1 MIREA
6 EIESYFVA
14 QVRVSGGEPFKF
26 TSPGRRHVPDRM
38 ILWPGGRV
46 RFVELKAPGRKPSL
60 GQRREHQ
67 RFAAKGSP
75 VQIIDSKAGVD
86 AWIDEVCGP

>member
-60 GQRREHQ
+60 GQHREHQ